1 MKWGIDLL
9 KDKVAVVTGGS
20 RGIGKAI
27 ALKLA
32 ENGARVAIFATK
44 ESDAVKQT
52 MEELK
57 KLSEDSMFVACDVS
71 DFNNVKEAIDSVIEH
86 FGRIDILVNNAGITK
101 DKLLMQM
108 SEEDFDDVISVNLKG
123 TYNTVKTCIRPFIRN
138 KSGKII
144 NISSVVGLMGNPGQ
158 INYAAS
164 KAGIIGLTKSLA
176 KEYASKGITCN
187 AIAPGFI
194 ATDMTEDLLEK
205 QDGLVNL
212 IPMKK
217 VGEPKDIANAVLFLA
232 SDLSSY
238 ITGEVIKVD
247 GGMYI

>member
-1 MKWGIDLL
+1 MLNGR
-9 KDKVAVVTGGS
+9 VAVVTGGS

-32 ENGARVAIFATK
+32 NNGAKVAIFATR
-44 ESDAVKQT
+44 ESEAVNQT
-52 MEELK
+52 LSELK
-57 KLSEDSMFVACDVS
+57 AIGNEAMFVPCDVS
-71 DFNNVKEAIDSVIEH
+71 NFEQVKTSIDSVIEQ
-86 FGRIDILVNNAGITK
+86 FGKIDILVNNAGITK

-123 TYNTVKTCIRPFIRN
+123 TYNTVKACIRPFIRN
-138 KSGKII
+138 KYGKII

-158 INYAAS
+158 VNYAAS

-176 KEYASKGITCN
+176 KEYAAKGINCN

-194 ATDMTEDLLEK
+194 ATDMTEDLLDK
-205 QDGLVNL
+205 QEGLINM

-217 VGEPKDIANAVLFLA
+217 VGNPEDIANLAVFLA
-232 SDLSSY
+232 SDMSSY

>member
-1 MKWGIDLL
+1 MLNGR
-9 KDKVAVVTGGS
+9 VAVVTGGS

-32 ENGARVAIFATK
+32 SNGAKVAIFATK
-44 ESDAVKQT
+44 DSETVKQT
-52 MEELK
+52 VSEL
-57 KLSEDSMFVACDVS
+57 EATGNEAMFVPCDVS
-71 DFNNVKEAIDSVIEH
+71 NFEQVKASIEH
-86 FGRIDILVNNAGITK
+86 FGKIDILVNNAGITK

-108 SEEDFDDVISVNLKG
+108 SEEDFDDVINVNLKG
-123 TYNTVKTCIRPFIRN
+123 TYNTVKACIRPFIRN
-138 KSGKII
+138 KYGKII

-158 INYAAS
+158 VNYAAS

-176 KEYASKGITCN
+176 KEYAAKGINCN

-194 ATDMTEDLLEK
+194 ATDMTEDLLDK
-205 QDGLVNL
+205 QEGLINM

-217 VGEPKDIANAVLFLA
+217 VGNPEDIANLALFLA
-232 SDLSSY
+232 SDMSSY

>member
-1 MKWGIDLL
+1 MLNGR
-9 KDKVAVVTGGS
+9 VAVVTGGS

-32 ENGARVAIFATK
+32 NNGAKVAIFATR
-44 ESDAVKQT
+44 ESEAVNQT
-52 MEELK
+52 LSELK
-57 KLSEDSMFVACDVS
+57 AIGNEAMFVPCDVS
-71 DFNNVKEAIDSVIEH
+71 NFEQVKASIDSVIEQ
-86 FGRIDILVNNAGITK
+86 FGKIDILVNNAGITK

-123 TYNTVKTCIRPFIRN
+123 TYNTVKACIRPFIRN
-138 KSGKII
+138 KYGKII

-158 INYAAS
+158 VNYAAS

-176 KEYASKGITCN
+176 KEYAAKGINCN

-194 ATDMTEDLLEK
+194 ATDMTEDLLDK
-205 QDGLVNL
+205 QEGLINM

-217 VGEPKDIANAVLFLA
+217 VGNPEDIANLALFLA
-232 SDLSSY
+232 SDMSSY

>member
-1 MKWGIDLL
+1 ML

-32 ENGARVAIFATK
+32 ENGAKVAIFATK
-44 ESDAVKQT
+44 ESDAVKET
-52 MEELK
+52 MEELS
-57 KLSEDSMFVACDVS
+57 KLAEDSMFVPCDVS
-71 DFNNVKEAIDSVIEH
+71 DFNKVKEAIDSVIEH
-86 FGRIDILVNNAGITK
+86 FGKIDILVNNAGITK

-108 SEEDFDDVISVNLKG
+108 SEEDFDDVINVNLKG
-123 TYNTVKTCIRPFIRN
+123 TYNTVKACIRPFIRN
-138 KSGKII
+138 RYGRIV

-176 KEYASKGITCN
+176 KEYAAKGITCN

-194 ATDMTEDLLEK
+194 ATDMTEGLLDK
-205 QDGLVNL
+205 QDGLVNM

-217 VGEPKDIANAVLFLA
+217 VGNPEDVANAVLFLA

>member
-1 MKWGIDLL
+1 MLNGR
-9 KDKVAVVTGGS
+9 VAVVTGGS
-20 RGIGKAI
+20 RGIGKSI

-32 ENGARVAIFATK
+32 NNGAKVAIFATR
-44 ESDAVKQT
+44 ESEAVNQT
-52 MEELK
+52 LSELK
-57 KLSEDSMFVACDVS
+57 ATGSEAMFVPCDVS
-71 DFNNVKEAIDSVIEH
+71 NFEQVKASIDSVIEQ
-86 FGRIDILVNNAGITK
+86 FGKIDILVNNAGITK

-123 TYNTVKTCIRPFIRN
+123 TYNTVKACIRPFIRN
-138 KSGKII
+138 KYGKII

-158 INYAAS
+158 VNYAAS
-164 KAGIIGLTKSLA
+164 KAGIVGLTKSLA
-176 KEYASKGITCN
+176 KEYAAKGITCN

-194 ATDMTEDLLEK
+194 ATDMTEDLLDK
-205 QDGLVNL
+205 QEGLINM

-217 VGEPKDIANAVLFLA
+217 VGNPEDIANLALFLA
-232 SDLSSY
+232 SDMSSY

>member
-1 MKWGIDLL
+1 MKILI
-9 KDKVAVVTGGS
+9 TGTS

-32 ENGARVAIFATK
+32 NNGAKVAIFATR
-44 ESDAVKQT
+44 ESEAVNQT
-52 MEELK
+52 LSELK
-57 KLSEDSMFVACDVS
+57 ATGSEAMFVPCDVS
-71 DFNNVKEAIDSVIEH
+71 NFEQVKASIDSVIEQ
-86 FGRIDILVNNAGITK
+86 FGKIDILVNNAGITK

-123 TYNTVKTCIRPFIRN
+123 TYNTVKACIRPFIRN
-138 KSGKII
+138 KYGKII

-158 INYAAS
+158 VNYAAS
-164 KAGIIGLTKSLA
+164 NAGIIGLTKSLA
-176 KEYASKGITCN
+176 KEYAAKGINCN

-194 ATDMTEDLLEK
+194 ATDMTEDLLDK
-205 QDGLVNL
+205 QEGLINM

-217 VGEPKDIANAVLFLA
+217 VGNPEDIANLALFLA
-232 SDLSSY
+232 SDMSAY

>member
-1 MKWGIDLL
+1 MLNGR
-9 KDKVAVVTGGS
+9 VAVVTGGS

-32 ENGARVAIFATK
+32 NNGAKVAIFATR
-44 ESDAVKQT
+44 ESEAVNQT
-52 MEELK
+52 LSELK
-57 KLSEDSMFVACDVS
+57 ATGSEAMFVPCDVS
-71 DFNNVKEAIDSVIEH
+71 NFEQVKASIDSVIEQ
-86 FGRIDILVNNAGITK
+86 FGKIDILVNNAGITK

-123 TYNTVKTCIRPFIRN
+123 TYNTVKACIRPFIRN
-138 KSGKII
+138 KYGKII

-158 INYAAS
+158 VNYAAS
-164 KAGIIGLTKSLA
+164 KAGIVGLTKSLA
-176 KEYASKGITCN
+176 KEYAAKGITCN

-194 ATDMTEDLLEK
+194 ATDMTEDLLDK
-205 QDGLVNL
+205 QEGLINM

-217 VGEPKDIANAVLFLA
+217 VGNPEDIANLALFLA
-232 SDLSSY
+232 SDMSSY

>member
-1 MKWGIDLL
+1 MLNGR
-9 KDKVAVVTGGS
+9 VAVVTGGS

-32 ENGARVAIFATK
+32 NNGAKVAIFATR
-44 ESDAVKQT
+44 ESEAVNQT
-52 MEELK
+52 LSELK
-57 KLSEDSMFVACDVS
+57 ATGSEAMFVPCDVS
-71 DFNNVKEAIDSVIEH
+71 NFEQVKASIDSVIEQ
-86 FGRIDILVNNAGITK
+86 FGKIDILVNNAGITK

-123 TYNTVKTCIRPFIRN
+123 TYNTVKACIRPFIRN
-138 KSGKII
+138 KYGKII

-158 INYAAS
+158 VNYAAS
-164 KAGIIGLTKSLA
+164 KAGIVGLTKSLA
-176 KEYASKGITCN
+176 KEYAAKGINCN

-194 ATDMTEDLLEK
+194 ATDMTEDLLDK
-205 QDGLVNL
+205 QEGLINM

-217 VGEPKDIANAVLFLA
+217 VGNPEDIANLALFLA
-232 SDLSSY
+232 SDMSSY

>member
-1 MKWGIDLL
+1 MLNGR
-9 KDKVAVVTGGS
+9 VAVVTGGS

-32 ENGARVAIFATK
+32 NNGARVAIYATR
-44 ESDAVKQT
+44 ESEAVNQT
-52 MEELK
+52 LSELK
-57 KLSEDSMFVACDVS
+57 ATGSEAMFVPCDVS
-71 DFNNVKEAIDSVIEH
+71 NFEQVKASIDSVIEQ
-86 FGRIDILVNNAGITK
+86 FGKIDILVNNAGITK

-123 TYNTVKTCIRPFIRN
+123 TYNTVKACIRPFIRN
-138 KSGKII
+138 KYGKII

-158 INYAAS
+158 VNYAAS
-164 KAGIIGLTKSLA
+164 KAGIVGLTKSLA
-176 KEYASKGITCN
+176 KEYAAKGITCN

-194 ATDMTEDLLEK
+194 ATDMTEDLLDK
-205 QDGLVNL
+205 QEGLINM

-217 VGEPKDIANAVLFLA
+217 VGNPEDIANLALFLA
-232 SDLSSY
+232 SDMSSY

>member
-1 MKWGIDLL
+1 MLNGR
-9 KDKVAVVTGGS
+9 VAVVTGGS

-32 ENGARVAIFATK
+32 NNGAKVAIFATR
-44 ESDAVKQT
+44 ESEAVNQT
-52 MEELK
+52 LSELK
-57 KLSEDSMFVACDVS
+57 ATGIEALFVPCDVS
-71 DFNNVKEAIDSVIEH
+71 NFEQVKASIDSVIEQ
-86 FGRIDILVNNAGITK
+86 FGKIDILVNNAGITK

-123 TYNTVKTCIRPFIRN
+123 TYNTVKACIRPFIRN
-138 KSGKII
+138 KYGKII

-158 INYAAS
+158 VNYAAS
-164 KAGIIGLTKSLA
+164 KAGIVGLTKSLA
-176 KEYASKGITCN
+176 KEYAAKGITCN

-194 ATDMTEDLLEK
+194 ATDMTEDLLDK
-205 QDGLVNL
+205 QEGLINM

-217 VGEPKDIANAVLFLA
+217 VGNPEDIANLALFLA
-232 SDLSSY
+232 SDMSSY

>member
-1 MKWGIDLL
+1 MLSGR
-9 KDKVAVVTGGS
+9 VAVVTGGS

-32 ENGARVAIFATK
+32 NNGAKVAIFATR
-44 ESDAVKQT
+44 ESEAVNQT
-52 MEELK
+52 LCELK
-57 KLSEDSMFVACDVS
+57 ATGNEAMFVPCDVS
-71 DFNNVKEAIDSVIEH
+71 NFEQVKASIDSVIEQ
-86 FGRIDILVNNAGITK
+86 FGKIDILVNNAGITK

-123 TYNTVKTCIRPFIRN
+123 TYNTVKACIRPFIRN
-138 KSGKII
+138 KYGKII

-158 INYAAS
+158 VNYAAS

-176 KEYASKGITCN
+176 KEYAAKGINCN

-194 ATDMTEDLLEK
+194 ATDMTEDLLDK
-205 QDGLVNL
+205 QEGLINM

-217 VGEPKDIANAVLFLA
+217 VGNPEDIANLALFLA
-232 SDLSSY
+232 SDMSSY

>member
-1 MKWGIDLL
+1 MLNGR
-9 KDKVAVVTGGS
+9 VAVVTGGS

-32 ENGARVAIFATK
+32 NNGAKVAIFATR
-44 ESDAVKQT
+44 ESEAVNQT
-52 MEELK
+52 LSELK
-57 KLSEDSMFVACDVS
+57 ATGNEVMFVPCDVS
-71 DFNNVKEAIDSVIEH
+71 NFEQVKSSIDSVIEH
-86 FGRIDILVNNAGITK
+86 FGKIDILVNNAGITR

-123 TYNTVKTCIRPFIRN
+123 TYNTVKACIRPFIRN
-138 KSGKII
+138 KYGKII
-144 NISSVVGLMGNPGQ
+144 NISSVVGLMSNPGQ
-158 INYAAS
+158 VNYAAS
-164 KAGIIGLTKSLA
+164 KAGIVGLTKSLA
-176 KEYASKGITCN
+176 KEYAAKGITCN

-194 ATDMTEDLLEK
+194 ATDMTEDLLDK
-205 QDGLVNL
+205 QEGLINM

-217 VGEPKDIANAVLFLA
+217 VGNPEDIANLALFLA
-232 SDLSSY
+232 SDMSSY

>member
-1 MKWGIDLL
+1 ML

-32 ENGARVAIFATK
+32 KNGAKVAIFATK
-44 ESDAVKQT
+44 ESDAVKET
-52 MEELK
+52 MEELS
-57 KLSEDSMFVACDVS
+57 KLAGDSMFVPCDVS
-71 DFNNVKEAIDSVIEH
+71 DFDKVKEAIDSVIEH
-86 FGRIDILVNNAGITK
+86 FGKIDILVNNAGITK

-108 SEEDFDDVISVNLKG
+108 SEEDFDDVINVNLKG
-123 TYNTVKTCIRPFIRN
+123 TYNTVKACIRPFIRN
-138 KSGKII
+138 RYGRIV

-176 KEYASKGITCN
+176 KEYAAKGITCN

-194 ATDMTEDLLEK
+194 ATDMTEGLLDK
-205 QDGLVNL
+205 QDGLVNM

-217 VGEPKDIANAVLFLA
+217 VGNPEDVANAVLFLA